1 MWKHEILA
9 SLKWQSTLN
18 LADSYAILL
27 KCLIPSVEEAPN
39 IHIGDASSIESARK
53 ILGEE
58 EPYLLMDNDALI
70 PSPFPKTLFTF
81 FPPED
86 LISGKGKMA
95 VYMEQDERG
104 IFTTPFFY
112 NPPSR
117 QWVIYPFIYA
127 NTGYSDS
134 VAQMYDPNMFMT
146 WTQSREESETL
157 TLRLMYVVHAT
168 LYTLNARNI
177 YLEAVDRP
185 AKLNRKREKNGKIP
199 LYRYHVLK
207 VARGIVRKNSHHEST
222 HPVSGSMPV
231 HLCRGHFKTYTAE
244 APMFGI
250 PGNCGRFW
258 VPAHVRGNRQN
269 GIVMKDYELE

>member
-1 MWKHEILA
+1 
-9 SLKWQSTLN
+9 
-18 LADSYAILL
+18 
-27 KCLIPSVEEAPN
+27 
-39 IHIGDASSIESARK
+39 
-53 ILGEE
+53 
-58 EPYLLMDNDALI
+58 
-70 PSPFPKTLFTF
+70 
-81 FPPED
+81 
-86 LISGKGKMA
+86 MA

-177 YLEAVDRP
+177 YLEAVERP
-185 AKLNRKREKNGKIP
+185 AKLNRKRKKRTEKSRCTGIMFSRWHPEWFARTASMKART
-199 LYRYHVLK
+199 RYQ
-207 VARGIVRKNSHHEST
+207 APCRFTFAGDISRPTRRKRQC
-222 HPVSGSMPV
+222 SGYGATTGGSG
-231 HLCRGHFKTYTAE
+231 CRLMSGATSRTA
-244 APMFGI
+244 
-250 PGNCGRFW
+250 
-258 VPAHVRGNRQN
+258 
-269 GIVMKDYELE
+269 